1 MNKYLLALLGVT
13 LSASDCRAVVTAVP
27 GDLIAA
33 FFESSGPTTVG
44 PNTYVFNLGSG
55 AALREGTLTGS
66 WNINS
71 DMIAA
76 FGADWA
82 TTNTVR
88 WAVVSVIGSTD
99 PLTNG
104 DPARTNYFSAGDNFT
119 FSSGVRGTVATQVRS
134 FLTPI
139 IAGLPENGAVNG
151 GAIYASASPN
161 SVTSFL
167 PPTST
172 TNFGTSVSPILG
184 LVSGSSSEQDVYR
197 VLHTLT
203 GADLTAA
210 ATPGNAVTGASQ
222 FVGSFSLSQTGQLSV
237 VPEPGS
243 FALASIVLGSFAL
256 RRRRNA

>member
-44 PNTYVFNLGSG
+44 PNTYVINLGSA

-66 WNINS
+66 WNINT
-71 DMIAA
+71 DMATA

-104 DPARTNYFSAGDNFT
+104 DPARTSYFSAGDNFSL
-119 FSSGVRGTVATQVRS
+119 SSTNRGTVATQLKS
-134 FLTPI
+134 FFTPI
-139 IAGLPENGAVNG
+139 QAGLPENGAVNG
-151 GAIYASASPN
+151 GAIYASGSPN
-161 SVTSFL
+161 SITSFL
-167 PPTST
+167 PPVST
-172 TNFGTSVSPILG
+172 TNFGISVSPVLG
-184 LVSGSSSEQDVYR
+184 LTGMTSEHDVYR
-197 VLHTLT
+197 MIHTAT

-210 ATPGNAVTGASQ
+210 ATPGNAVAGSSQ
-222 FVGSFSLSQTGQLSV
+222 FVGSFSLGPSGQLSV

-243 FALASIVLGSFAL
+243 FALAGTALAGLLL
-256 RRRRNA
+256 RRRRNP